1 MKLAYSISSKK
12 VKTET
17 SLPQLKPSTRYERIK
32 TIQTEYDES
41 PRTLKTKARSQSYME
56 PIGVVRGKQQSQL
69 SLLGELLT
77 WYKKQEDPNNN
88 WFLKIL
94 YNARHYKKLQNY
106 I

>member
-1 MKLAYSISSKK
+1 
-12 VKTET
+12 
-17 SLPQLKPSTRYERIK
+17 
-32 TIQTEYDES
+32 
-41 PRTLKTKARSQSYME
+41 ME